1 MKKFFPLRLTL
12 LLGLLTASAC
22 VPHTASA
29 PLPSMTMQ
37 QEQIS
42 LALCYTSKGAPPLPL
57 AGAFLRDP
65 RHPDQA
71 DLGLALVTGQR
82 FAHCRYMGGTV
93 SCENTT
99 GHSHAQAAA
108 VFMAQCVARALSV
121 HDGVASTSLSPV
133 FLQETAEHHHVC
145 QNGKH
150 SLELRIIS
158 EKE

>member
-1 MKKFFPLRLTL
+1 MKKCFPLRPVL
-12 LLGLLTASAC
+12 LLGLLATSAC

-29 PLPSMTMQ
+29 PLSSMTIQ
-37 QEQIS
+37 QEQIP
-42 LALCYTSKGAPPLPL
+42 LALCYTRNGAPSLPL

-71 DLGLALVTGQR
+71 VLGLALVTGQR
-82 FAHCRYMGGTV
+82 FAHCRYMDGTV
-93 SCENTT
+93 SCENTS

-108 VFMAQCVARALSV
+108 LFMAQCVARALSER
-121 HDGVASTSLSPV
+121 DGVVSTSSSPV
-133 FLQETAEHHHVC
+133 FLQKTAEHRSVC
-145 QNGKH
+145 QSGKH

>member
-12 LLGLLTASAC
+12 LLGLFTASAC

-42 LALCYTSKGAPPLPL
+42 LALCYTRKGAQPLPL
-57 AGAFLRDP
+57 TGAFLRDP
-65 RHPDQA
+65 RHSTQA

-108 VFMAQCVARALSV
+108 VFMAQCVAQALSA
-121 HDGVASTSLSPV
+121 HDGASTSSSPV
-133 FLQETAEHHHVC
+133 FLQETAERRHVC
-145 QNGKH
+145 QSGKH

>member
-1 MKKFFPLRLTL
+1 MKKCFLLRPAL
-12 LLGLLTASAC
+12 LLGLLAASAC
-22 VPHTASA
+22 VPHPASA
-29 PLPSMTMQ
+29 PLSSMTLQ

-42 LALCYTSKGAPPLPL
+42 LALCYTRKGAQPLPL

-82 FAHCRYMGGTV
+82 FAHCRSTNGTV
-93 SCENTT
+93 SCENAA
-99 GHSHAQAAA
+99 GQSHAQAAA
-108 VFMAQCVARALSV
+108 VFMAQCVAQALSA
-121 HDGVASTSLSPV
+121 HDGASTSSSPV
-133 FLQETAEHHHVC
+133 FLQETAERRHVC
-145 QNGKH
+145 QSGKH